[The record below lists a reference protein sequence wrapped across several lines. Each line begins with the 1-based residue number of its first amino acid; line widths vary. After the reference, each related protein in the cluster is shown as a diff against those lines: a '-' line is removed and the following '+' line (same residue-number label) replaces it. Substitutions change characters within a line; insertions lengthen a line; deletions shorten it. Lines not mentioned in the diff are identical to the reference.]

1 MEAELRGEGE
11 AAGLPHHH
19 HRAGGRGSAHSEGR
33 QGYFGTTIEDTGHLG
48 LKARE
53 VHLLP
58 AQLQPCGAVLSE
70 EASLLELDQAL
81 MLPGLPQDNTRPL
94 LLVGKDSSATV
105 FPTSAISYLS
115 TAPVYSYFNDKAR
128 RTELVSLEMYEGKE
142 QGNAT
147 IFSIIENTVV
157 SW

>member
-1 MEAELRGEGE
+1 MFNL
-11 AAGLPHHH
+11 
-19 HRAGGRGSAHSEGR
+19 SSF
-33 QGYFGTTIEDTGHLG
+33 QSIYC
-48 LKARE
+48 
-53 VHLLP
+53 
-58 AQLQPCGAVLSE
+58 LQPVPASAKVTALTLLALTSSRADNDLAQAILVYRHVRSTIYLLSFNPVTGAMLSE
-70 EASLLELDQAL
+70 EASPLELDQAL